1 MARRAVYPGT
11 FDPPTNGHID
21 IVRRSLEIF
30 DELIVA
36 VTLNPDKLS
45 LFSFDERKAFFLGEL
60 SGEANVEIVSFEKKL
75 LVDFASEIG
84 VNVIIRGIRAVSDFE
99 YEFQMTLMNRQLNNT
114 IETVFLMPSEQYSFL
129 SSSLV
134 KEVAS
139 FGGDVSHL
147 VPKSVAE
154 ALARRLSNSD

>member
-1 MARRAVYPGT
+1 MVRRAVYPGT

-36 VTLNPDKLS
+36 VTLNPDKIP

-60 SGEANVEIVSFEKKL
+60 SGEPNVKIVSFERKL

-147 VPKSVAE
+147 VPQSVAE
-154 ALARRLSNSD
+154 ALTRRLNNSD